1 MASSTFQIAFW
12 TISILFAMFGLIV
25 TIIGWRVN
33 AANSRNLARVK
44 DIHDSI
50 DGCVKALS
58 DLEDLAY
65 SFWLDADEKA
75 KPYQM
80 IVGHRRLTH
89 RLKQLQALTS
99 GPIPSHAM
107 ISLRQSCTLDCEIRT
122 VPLSGE
128 DVRIKRISL
137 AASNILQSSILQKSW
152 EENTERAA

>member
-1 MASSTFQIAFW
+1 MASSAFQIAFW
-12 TISILFAMFGLIV
+12 CISILFAIFGLVV

-33 AANSRNLARVK
+33 AANSRSLAHKK

-50 DGCVKALS
+50 DDCIKALS

-75 KPYQM
+75 KPYQL
-80 IVGHRRLTH
+80 IVGHKRLTH
-89 RLKQLQALTS
+89 RLKQLQSLTS
-99 GPIPSHAM
+99 APIPSHEM
-107 ISLRQSCTLDCEIRT
+107 ISLRKSCTLDCESRT
-122 VPLSGE
+122 QPLSGE

-152 EENTERAA
+152 EARLGKAA